1 MPLPYM
7 PNIPM
12 YQQYQQM
19 LQQPQMY
26 QNTNNTENVVRVAN
40 ETVARNYT
48 IAPGNSVIFFDENSP
63 YCYTKTVG
71 LNQLDRPV
79 FKKYRLVEEQD
90 MPQNAQNAPQASEQA
105 QARQVIPDEIKDDI
119 NALRALYE
127 QLRADVDDIKGGM
140 THHGKSAVS
149 TADPE

>member
-1 MPLPYM
+1 MPINPYL
-7 PNIPM
+7 PM

-19 LQQPQMY
+19 LQQPQMPMY

-48 IAPGNSVIFFDENSP
+48 IAPGNSVIFFDENNP

-90 MPQNAQNAPQASEQA
+90 TLQNAQSAPQTGEQA
-105 QARQVIPDEIKDDI
+105 QAKQVIPETIKADI

-127 QLRADVDDIKGGM
+127 GLKMDVEILKEDI
-140 THHGKSAVS
+140 TNGKSTVS
-149 TADPE
+149 AADTE

>member
-1 MPLPYM
+1 MPMPINPYM
-7 PNIPM
+7 PI

-19 LQQPQMY
+19 LQQPQIP
-26 QNTNNTENVVRVAN
+26 NNGAGNFVSVPN
-40 ETVARNYT
+40 EMAARNYP
-48 IAPGNSVIFFDENSP
+48 IAPGNSVTFIDENSP
-63 YCYTKTVG
+63 YCYTKTMG

-79 FKKYRLVEEQD
+79 FKRYRLVEEQD

-127 QLRADVDDIKGGM
+127 QLRADVDDLKGGM
-140 THHGKSAVS
+140 THGKPTVS
-149 TADPE
+149 GTADAE

>member
-19 LQQPQMY
+19 LQQPQMPM
-26 QNTNNTENVVRVAN
+26 NNAGNFVSVPN
-40 ETVARNYT
+40 EMAARNYP
-48 IAPGNSVIFFDENSP
+48 IAPGNSVTFIDENSP
-63 YCYTKTVG
+63 YCYTKTMG

-79 FKKYRLVEEQD
+79 FKRYRLVEEQD
-90 MPQNAQNAPQASEQA
+90 IPQNAQNTPQTSEQV
-105 QARQVIPDEIKDDI
+105 QARQVIPDEIKGDI

-140 THHGKSAVS
+140 AHGKSSVS
-149 TADPE
+149 AADTE

>member
-19 LQQPQMY
+19 LQQPQMPM
-26 QNTNNTENVVRVAN
+26 NNAGNFVSVPN
-40 ETVARNYT
+40 EMAARNYP
-48 IAPGNSVIFFDENSP
+48 IAPGNSVTFIDENSP
-63 YCYTKTVG
+63 YCYTKTMG

-79 FKKYRLVEEQD
+79 FKRYRLVEEQD
-90 MPQNAQNAPQASEQA
+90 IPQNAQSTPQANEQV
-105 QARQVIPDEIKDDI
+105 QGKQVIPDEIKGDI

-127 QLRADVDDIKGGM
+127 QLRADVDDIKGA
-140 THHGKSAVS
+140 KISS
-149 TADPE
+149 KNIDKRD

>member
-19 LQQPQMY
+19 LQQPQMPM
-26 QNTNNTENVVRVAN
+26 NNAGNFVSVPN
-40 ETVARNYT
+40 EMAARNYP
-48 IAPGNSVIFFDENSP
+48 IAPGNSVTFIDENSP
-63 YCYTKTVG
+63 YCYTKTMG

-79 FKKYRLVEEQD
+79 FKRYRLVEEQD
-90 MPQNAQNAPQASEQA
+90 TPQSAQSAPQTSEQA
-105 QARQVIPDEIKDDI
+105 QARQVIPDEIKGDI

-140 THHGKSAVS
+140 THGKPSVS
-149 TADPE
+149 GAADPE